1 MMATAL
7 RLADQGALQ
16 RSLFVPWRQRA
27 SVLLR
32 SNLRKPEP
40 STVIDKKLFKK
51 RTIRMKRPSLSR
63 SLSLARW
70 FSASGN
76 PGKVE
81 TGRKEESLSEEE
93 KVLRSYQSAKEQEV
107 ESSKAGKRLLKEKFA
122 FNEEQR
128 AMVRA
133 VAAKSLKE
141 YLARYK
147 FMTVVDEKLLNETIK
162 NLLAI
167 NDFRSID
174 VQGELPAML
183 DATIDKIFTFKQ
195 PDLVLNIFELVLAQ
209 RVPINEESIYQLNAV
224 LISWGPKLDYRQQL
238 SVLSLVSP
246 DQYDQYKKIF
256 QNYED
261 LFIDFF
267 ALGYEKKNPA
277 EKLYSIEMLKVFRKV
292 NYERL
297 GFIHNIEDLIFEHL
311 VSLNTYNL
319 TRLITYVTQTQ
330 DMDANRREKFL
341 NLIDNEVIQ
350 RARFF
355 NETEAIDVLF
365 QLVKTGI
372 GSHLARRLLLSKV
385 GEGIRLLTK
394 ERKLSLIAVLESIA
408 DNYKEKLAVLTL
420 LQDYVDSL

>member
-1 MMATAL
+1 
-7 RLADQGALQ
+7 
-16 RSLFVPWRQRA
+16 
-27 SVLLR
+27 
-32 SNLRKPEP
+32 
-40 STVIDKKLFKK
+40 
-51 RTIRMKRPSLSR
+51 MKRPSLSR